1 MTIVAARVTSRGL
14 WIPRALIAAWGNIH
28 EVEIE
33 GRPDAVVITPKSI
46 HPDAQRAEILD
57 RMKAVGLIEDLS
69 WPQATSV
76 ASETRMHLAEVLSRG
91 KPLSEIIMEDREE
104 YA

>member
-1 MTIVAARVTSRGL
+1 MTIVAARV
-14 WIPRALIAAWGNIH
+14 
-28 EVEIE
+28 
-33 GRPDAVVITPKSI
+33 ITPKSGRA
-46 HPDAQRAEILD
+46 DAQRAEILG
-57 RMKAVGLIEDLS
+57 RMKAVGLIEDLL

-104 YA
+104 HA